1 MAQNEGDWEEFLYI
15 STFAVLE
22 RRRSSA
28 GDYDAVAMAN
38 AWREAEQSWDVRNT
52 LWTPRKRNQIEWLI
66 NFYDDTRK
74 IDIYSKQKKKKKG
87 KNGARVMELPCIQLL
102 RRGDSQQKNVQV
114 FTQLRGRMR
123 TDLMVATSRRA
134 GTRINSISVL
144 LWLMPSHPLAG
155 GLSGCHVTHI
165 HRKDSSQLPLFFAR
179 LLGMTFFFF
188 CLLSRSVYSVPI
200 CPLLLVVLK

>member
-1 MAQNEGDWEEFLYI
+1 
-15 STFAVLE
+15 
-22 RRRSSA
+22 
-28 GDYDAVAMAN
+28 MAN

-165 HRKDSSQLPLFFAR
+165 HRKDSSQLLLFFAR
-179 LLGMTFFFF
+179 LLGMTFFF
-188 CLLSRSVYSVPI
+188 LLSFIKKRLFCPHLSASLLSLNRHVPRIYLWAIILHLIWRVCLWRGI
-200 CPLLLVVLK
+200 CWMGE